1 MTNRREFLSAAA
13 AQSAV
18 SASGRKSPIANKAVS
33 LEDTRASEFPQGA
46 ARTYLNGPTDQLKD
60 LATGTWRIKPGRS
73 PHDVH
78 QHPEE
83 ELLIFTEGAGE
94 IVIAGVRQPVKPGRS
109 PHDVHQHPEEELLIF
124 TEGAGEI
131 VIAGVRQPVKPG
143 SVMYCA
149 ANVPHGVFNG
159 PGSEMLFYFVKWR
172 A

>member
-1 MTNRREFLSAAA
+1 MTNRREFLAAAAA
-13 AQSAV
+13 AQSAPQ
-18 SASGRKSPIANKAVS
+18 ALQPKSPIANKAV
-33 LEDTRASEFPQGA
+33 LPEDTRASQFPQGA
-46 ARTYLNGPTDQLKD
+46 VHLYLNGPTDQLKD
-60 LATGTWRIKPGRS
+60 LATGTWRIKPGKS

-94 IVIAGVRQPVKPGRS
+94 IM
-109 PHDVHQHPEEELLIF
+109 
-124 TEGAGEI
+124 
-131 VIAGVRQPVKPG
+131 IAGVRQPVKPG

-159 PGSEMLFYFVKWR
+159 PSSEMLFYFVKWR

>member
-1 MTNRREFLSAAA
+1 MRESPEHLMTNRREFLSAAA

-83 ELLIFTEGAGE
+83 ELLIFTEG
-94 IVIAGVRQPVKPGRS
+94 
-109 PHDVHQHPEEELLIF
+109 
-124 TEGAGEI
+124 TGEI

-159 PGSEMLFYFVKWR
+159 PDSEMLFYFVKWR

>member
-18 SASGRKSPIANKAVS
+18 SGSERKRPIANKAVS
-33 LEDTRASEFPQGA
+33 LEDTRGNEFPQGA
-46 ARTYLNGPTDQLKD
+46 VRMYLNGPTDQLKD
-60 LATGTWRIKPGRS
+60 LATGTWRIKPGKS

-83 ELLIFTEGAGE
+83 ELLIFTEGTGE
-94 IVIAGVRQPVKPGRS
+94 II
-109 PHDVHQHPEEELLIF
+109 
-124 TEGAGEI
+124 
-131 VIAGVRQPVKPG
+131 IAGVRQPVKPG

-159 PGSEMLFYFVKWR
+159 PTSEMLFYFVKWR

>member
-13 AQSAV
+13 AQSAIP
-18 SASGRKSPIANKAVS
+18 ASRQKSPIANKAVS
-33 LEDTRASEFPQGA
+33 PEDTHSSQFPQGV
-46 ARTYLNGPTDQLKD
+46 ARTYLSGRTDQLTD

-83 ELLIFTEGAGE
+83 ELLIFAEGTGE
-94 IVIAGVRQPVKPGRS
+94 ITIAGVRQ
-109 PHDVHQHPEEELLIF
+109 
-124 TEGAGEI
+124 T
-131 VIAGVRQPVKPG
+131 VKPG

-159 PGSEMLFYFVKWR
+159 PSSEMLFYFVKWR

>member
-1 MTNRREFLSAAA
+1 MPNRREFLSAAA

-18 SASGRKSPIANKAVS
+18 SSSGRKSPIANKAVS

-46 ARTYLNGPTDQLKD
+46 ARTYVNGPTDQLKD
-60 LATGTWRIKPGRS
+60 LATGTWRIKAGRS

-83 ELLIFTEGAGE
+83 ELLIFTEG
-94 IVIAGVRQPVKPGRS
+94 S
-109 PHDVHQHPEEELLIF
+109 
-124 TEGAGEI
+124 GEI

>member
-18 SASGRKSPIANKAVS
+18 SAPRGKSRIANKAVAP
-33 LEDTRASEFPQGA
+33 EEARASQFPQGI
-46 ARTYLNGPTDQLKD
+46 ARTYLSGPTDQLAD

-83 ELLIFTEGAGE
+83 ELLIFVEGTGE
-94 IVIAGVRQPVKPGRS
+94 IAIG
-109 PHDVHQHPEEELLIF
+109 
-124 TEGAGEI
+124 
-131 VIAGVRQPVKPG
+131 GVRQPVKPG

-159 PGSEMLFYFVKWR
+159 PSSEMLFYFVKWR

>member
-18 SASGRKSPIANKAVS
+18 SGSERKRPIANKAVS
-33 LEDTRASEFPQGA
+33 LEDTRGNEFPQGA
-46 ARTYLNGPTDQLKD
+46 VRLYLNGPTDQLKD
-60 LATGTWRIKPGRS
+60 LATGTWRIKPGKS

-83 ELLIFTEGAGE
+83 ELLIFTEGTGE
-94 IVIAGVRQPVKPGRS
+94 ITIAG
-109 PHDVHQHPEEELLIF
+109 
-124 TEGAGEI
+124 A
-131 VIAGVRQPVKPG
+131 RQPVKPG

-159 PGSEMLFYFVKWR
+159 AASEMLFYFVKWR

>member
-13 AQSAV
+13 AQSAL
-18 SASGRKSPIANKAVS
+18 STAPRKSPIANKAIS
-33 LEDTRASEFPQGA
+33 PEETRTSQFPQGLV
-46 ARTYLNGPTDQLKD
+46 RLYLSGPTDQLKD
-60 LATGTWRIKPGRS
+60 LATGTWRIKAGKS

-83 ELLIFTEGAGE
+83 ELLIFVEGAGE
-94 IVIAGVRQPVKPGRS
+94 IVIAGVRQ
-109 PHDVHQHPEEELLIF
+109 
-124 TEGAGEI
+124 A
-131 VIAGVRQPVKPG
+131 VKPG

-159 PGSEMLFYFVKWR
+159 PSSEMLFYFVKWR

>member
-18 SASGRKSPIANKAVS
+18 PAPRRKNPIANKAVS
-33 LEDTRASEFPQGA
+33 LEDTSGSEFPQGA
-46 ARTYLNGPTDQLKD
+46 VRMYLNGPTDQLKD

-83 ELLIFTEGAGE
+83 ELLIFTEGSGE
-94 IVIAGVRQPVKPGRS
+94 I
-109 PHDVHQHPEEELLIF
+109 
-124 TEGAGEI
+124 T
-131 VIAGVRQPVKPG
+131 IAGVRQPVKPG

-159 PGSEMLFYFVKWR
+159 PNSEMLFYFVKWR

>member
-60 LATGTWRIKPGRS
+60 LATGTWRIKPG
-73 PHDVH
+73 
-78 QHPEE
+78 
-83 ELLIFTEGAGE
+83 
-94 IVIAGVRQPVKPGRS
+94 KS

-149 ANVPHGVFNG
+149 ANMPHGVFNG

>member
-1 MTNRREFLSAAA
+1 MRESPEHLMTNRREFLSAAA

-83 ELLIFTEGAGE
+83 EMLIFTEG
-94 IVIAGVRQPVKPGRS
+94 
-109 PHDVHQHPEEELLIF
+109 
-124 TEGAGEI
+124 TGEI

-159 PGSEMLFYFVKWR
+159 PDSEMLFYFVKWR

>member
-18 SASGRKSPIANKAVS
+18 SGSERMRPIANKAVS
-33 LEDTRASEFPQGA
+33 LEDTRAREFPQGA
-46 ARTYLNGPTDQLKD
+46 VRMYLNGPTDQLKD

-83 ELLIFTEGAGE
+83 ELLIFTEGSGE
-94 IVIAGVRQPVKPGRS
+94 IVIAGVRQPV
-109 PHDVHQHPEEELLIF
+109 Q
-124 TEGAGEI
+124 
-131 VIAGVRQPVKPG
+131 PG

-159 PGSEMLFYFVKWR
+159 PASEMLFYFVKWR

>member
-1 MTNRREFLSAAA
+1 MTNRREFLSAVA

-18 SASGRKSPIANKAVS
+18 SGSGRKRPIANKAIS
-33 LEDTRASEFPQGA
+33 LEDTHGSEFPQGA
-46 ARTYLNGPTDQLKD
+46 VRMYLNGPTDQLKD
-60 LATGTWRIKPGRS
+60 LATGTWRIKPGKS

-83 ELLIFTEGAGE
+83 ELLIFTEGSGE
-94 IVIAGVRQPVKPGRS
+94 I
-109 PHDVHQHPEEELLIF
+109 
-124 TEGAGEI
+124 T
-131 VIAGVRQPVKPG
+131 IAGVRQPVKPG

-159 PGSEMLFYFVKWR
+159 PDSEMLFYFVKWR

>member
-13 AQSAV
+13 VQSAV
-18 SASGRKSPIANKAVS
+18 PAPRRKSPIANKAVS
-33 LEDTRASEFPQGA
+33 LENARVSEFPQGA
-46 ARTYLNGPTDQLKD
+46 VRLYLNGPTDQLKD
-60 LATGTWRIKPGRS
+60 LATGTWRIKPGKS

-83 ELLIFTEGAGE
+83 ELLIFTEGSGE
-94 IVIAGVRQPVKPGRS
+94 IVIAGVRQPV
-109 PHDVHQHPEEELLIF
+109 Q
-124 TEGAGEI
+124 
-131 VIAGVRQPVKPG
+131 PG

-159 PGSEMLFYFVKWR
+159 PASEMLFYFVKWR

>member
-18 SASGRKSPIANKAVS
+18 PAPPRKRPIANKAVS
-33 LEDTRASEFPQGA
+33 AEEARASQFPQGV

-60 LATGTWRIKPGRS
+60 LATGTWRIKAGRS

-83 ELLIFTEGAGE
+83 ELLIFTEG
-94 IVIAGVRQPVKPGRS
+94 S
-109 PHDVHQHPEEELLIF
+109 
-124 TEGAGEI
+124 GEI

-159 PGSEMLFYFVKWR
+159 PASEMLFYFVKWR

>member
-1 MTNRREFLSAAA
+1 MRNRREFLAGAAA
-13 AQSAV
+13 AQAAASAQQ
-18 SASGRKSPIANKAVS
+18 RKNPIAN
-33 LEDTRASEFPQGA
+33 RAISPEEARGSQFPQGV
-46 ARTYLNGPTDQLKD
+46 ARMYLNGPTGQLKD
-60 LATGTWRIKPGRS
+60 LATGTWRIRPGRS

-83 ELLIFTEGAGE
+83 ELLIFTEG
-94 IVIAGVRQPVKPGRS
+94 
-109 PHDVHQHPEEELLIF
+109 
-124 TEGAGEI
+124 TGEI

-159 PGSEMLFYFVKWR
+159 PNSEMLFYFVKWR